1 MPADQVKNEVV
12 LSKFDEHFVQNKN
25 IIMHECS
32 IFNQRSQQLGGTVEA
47 YMRAWYELSRNTPW
61 WDFIRDELV
70 IVLSECQLSEKLQLT
85 RDLKLETA
93 IEMAREHELIEN
105 QAKAQHSA
113 ASVKQSYTKQ
123 PRGKP
128 RGPSGQHDRGKSTN
142 NNRISLEFAV
152 DVVLR
157 VHDLIINNRCQ
168 ARDS

>member
-1 MPADQVKNEVV
+1 MIYFPPEVSAAWWDGWGLYESLADTNFLEIHR
-12 LSKFDEHFVQNKN
+12 D
-25 IIMHECS
+25 
-32 IFNQRSQQLGGTVEA
+32 
-47 YMRAWYELSRNTPW
+47 
-61 WDFIRDELV
+61 DFIRDELM
-70 IVLSECQLSEKLQLT
+70 IVLSDCQLSEKLQLT

-93 IEMAREHELIEN
+93 IEMAREHELIKN